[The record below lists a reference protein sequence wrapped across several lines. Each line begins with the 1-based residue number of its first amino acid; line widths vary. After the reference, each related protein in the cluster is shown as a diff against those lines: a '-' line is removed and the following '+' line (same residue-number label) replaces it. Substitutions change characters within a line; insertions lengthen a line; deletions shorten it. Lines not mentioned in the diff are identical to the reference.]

1 MRYYRNRAMRSLFL
15 KIFLWFWA
23 TAILTGIAL
32 VLSFV
37 LQHDSVPE
45 RWHAML
51 EDSARFSGAL
61 TVEAFE
67 RDGTASAASYLSK
80 LETNSHVRTCL
91 FDHEGRPI
99 AGGGCGTFEDTAGR
113 VVVSRKA
120 DFNFKYGI
128 ARVGTI
134 LGGRNGQE
142 YIFATELPAGPRAA
156 VGISRF
162 GFALQWGVAF
172 LVSGCICYLLA
183 RYITGPVLRLREASQ
198 QLATGELS
206 TRAAA
211 GIEHRRDELGDLVR
225 DFNAMADRIEQLI
238 ATQRQLLY
246 DVSHEVRSPLARLNV
261 ALDLARERKGEDSTF
276 DHMQQDLDRLD
287 QTMERLLTIAR
298 LDTSAAPES
307 TSLLNVTELV
317 SHIVAD
323 GQFELEGQDRSI
335 EFNASDNCTVH
346 GNSQLLH
353 SAIENVIRNAIRYT
367 SPRSAVQVKLRQAHE
382 EGAGRALLTV
392 RDHGPGVPEVEL
404 AKLFRPFYR
413 IADARDRDSGGAG
426 LGLAIAERVIR
437 LHGGQISAANAD
449 GGGLCVNIVLPLAG
463 QSGTISSLSD

>member
-1 MRYYRNRAMRSLFL
+1 
-15 KIFLWFWA
+15 
-23 TAILTGIAL
+23 
-32 VLSFV
+32 
-37 LQHDSVPE
+37 
-45 RWHAML
+45 
-51 EDSARFSGAL
+51 
-61 TVEAFE
+61 
-67 RDGTASAASYLSK
+67 
-80 LETNSHVRTCL
+80 
-91 FDHEGRPI
+91 
-99 AGGGCGTFEDTAGR
+99 
-113 VVVSRKA
+113 
-120 DFNFKYGI
+120 
-128 ARVGTI
+128 
-134 LGGRNGQE
+134 
-142 YIFATELPAGPRAA
+142 TELPAGPRAA

>member
-1 MRYYRNRAMRSLFL
+1 MRSLFL

-23 TAILTGIAL
+23 TAILTGVAL
-32 VLSFV
+32 VLAFV
-37 LQHDSVPE
+37 LQRDSVPE

-51 EDSARFSGAL
+51 EDSARFSGTLA
-61 TVEAFE
+61 VETFE
-67 RDGTASAASYLSK
+67 RDGPTSAASYLSK

-91 FDHEGRPI
+91 FNHEGRPI
-99 AGGGCGTFEDTAGR
+99 SGGGCGAFEDTAGR
-113 VVVSRKA
+113 VTASRKA

-134 LGGRNGQE
+134 LNGRNGQQ

-156 VGISRF
+156 VGMSRF
-162 GFALQWGVAF
+162 GFALPWGLAF
-172 LVSGCICYLLA
+172 LVSGFICYLLA

-198 QLATGELS
+198 QLATGELG

-211 GIEHRRDELGDLVR
+211 GMEQRGDELGDLVR

-261 ALDLARERKGEDSTF
+261 ALDLAREEKGEDSALE
-276 DHMQQDLDRLD
+276 HMQQDLDRLD

-298 LDTSAAPES
+298 LDTSAAPEA
-307 TSLLNVTELV
+307 TVPLNVTDLV
-317 SHIVAD
+317 SQIVAD
-323 GQFELEGQDRSI
+323 GQFELKGQDRSI
-335 EFNASDNCTVH
+335 EFNATGNCTVR

-367 SPRSAVQVKLRQAHE
+367 SPGSAVKVEVRQMQNE
-382 EGAGRALLTV
+382 DAGHARLTV
-392 RDHGPGVPEVEL
+392 RDHGPGVPEAEL
-404 AKLFRPFYR
+404 ANIFRPFYR
-413 IADARDRDSGGAG
+413 IADARDRDSGGTG
-426 LGLAIAERVIR
+426 LGLSIAERVIR
-437 LHGGQISAANAD
+437 LHGGQISAENAE
-449 GGGLCVNIVLPLAG
+449 GGGLCINIVLPVAG
-463 QSGTISSLSD
+463 

>member
-37 LQHDSVPE
+37 FQHGSVPD

-51 EDSARFSGAL
+51 EESARFSGTLA
-61 TVEAFE
+61 VESLE
-67 RDGTASAASYLSK
+67 RDGADSAASYLSK
-80 LETNSHVRTCL
+80 LEAHSHVRTCL
-91 FDHEGRPI
+91 FDSEGRPI
-99 AGGGCGTFEDTAGR
+99 AGGGCGTFEDTANR
-113 VVVSRKA
+113 IVTSRKS

-134 LGGRNGQE
+134 LIGRNGQD

-162 GFALQWGVAF
+162 GFALQWGLAF
-172 LVSGCICYLLA
+172 LVSGAICYLLA

-206 TRAAA
+206 TRAAS
-211 GIEHRRDELGDLVR
+211 GMERRRDELGDLVR

-238 ATQRQLLY
+238 ASQRQLLY

-276 DHMQQDLDRLD
+276 EQMQQDLDRLD
-287 QTMERLLTIAR
+287 ESMERLLTIAR
-298 LDTSAAPES
+298 LDTSAAPAS
-307 TSLLNVTELV
+307 TCLLNMTDLV

-323 GQFELEGQDRSI
+323 AQFELEGQDRSI
-335 EFNASDNCTVH
+335 EFIARDNCTIR

-353 SAIENVIRNAIRYT
+353 SAIENVIRNAVRYT
-367 SPRSAVQVKLRQAHE
+367 SPKSTVKVEIRQTRVADAV
-382 EGAGRALLTV
+382 RAQLEV
-392 RDHGPGVPEVEL
+392 RDHGPGVPETEL
-404 AKLFRPFYR
+404 ANIFRPFYR
-413 IADARDRDSGGAG
+413 VVDARDRDSGGIG
-426 LGLAIAERVIR
+426 LGLSIAERVIR
-437 LHGGQISAANAD
+437 LHAGQISAANAA
-449 GGGLCVNIVLPLAG
+449 GGGLCVEIVLPLAG
-463 QSGTISSLSD
+463 QSEPSSSPSG

>member
-1 MRYYRNRAMRSLFL
+1 MRSLFL

-32 VLSFV
+32 VLAFV
-37 LQHDSVPE
+37 LQHGSVPE

-51 EDSARFSGAL
+51 EDSARFSGTLA
-61 TVEAFE
+61 VEAFE
-67 RDGTASAASYLSK
+67 RDGTAATAGYLAK
-80 LETNSHVRTCL
+80 LEANSRVRTCL
-91 FDHEGRPI
+91 FDRQGGTI
-99 AGGGCGTFEDTAGR
+99 AGGGCETFEDTVKR
-113 VVVSRKA
+113 VVASQKA

-128 ARVGTI
+128 AHVGTI
-134 LGGRNGQE
+134 LNGRNGQQ

-156 VGISRF
+156 VGGSRF

-172 LVSGCICYLLA
+172 LVSGYICYLLA
-183 RYITGPVLRLREASQ
+183 RYITTPVLRLREASQ

-206 TRAAA
+206 TRAAV
-211 GIEHRRDELGDLVR
+211 GIERRRDELGALVR

-276 DHMQQDLDRLD
+276 EHMQHDLDRLD
-287 QTMERLLTIAR
+287 QTMERLLTLAR
-298 LDTSAAPES
+298 LDTSAAPRS
-307 TSLLNVTELV
+307 ASLLDLTELV

-323 GQFELEGQDRSI
+323 AQFELKGQDRSI
-335 EFNASDNCTVH
+335 EFDTSDDCTIA

-367 SPRSAVQVKLRQAHE
+367 SPHSAVQVTIRKTHLEDLARAH
-382 EGAGRALLTV
+382 LTV
-392 RDHGPGVPEVEL
+392 RDHGPGVPDGEL
-404 AKLFRPFYR
+404 GNIFRPFYR
-413 IADARDRDSGGAG
+413 ISDSRDPDSGGAG
-426 LGLAIAERVIR
+426 LGLSIADRVIR
-437 LHGGQISAANAD
+437 LHGGQISAENAE
-449 GGGLCVNIVLPLAG
+449 GGGLCIKILLPLAD
-463 QSGTISSLSD
+463 QSGASSLLHD

>member
-1 MRYYRNRAMRSLFL
+1 MRSLFL

-23 TAILTGIAL
+23 TAILTGMAL

-37 LQHDSVPE
+37 FQHGSVPD

-51 EDSARFSGAL
+51 EDNARFSGTLA
-61 TVEAFE
+61 VEAFE
-67 RDGTASAASYLSK
+67 HDGADSAADYLSK
-80 LETNSHVRTCL
+80 LDANSHVRTCL
-91 FDHEGRPI
+91 FDHGGHPI
-99 AGGGCGTFEDTAGR
+99 VGSGCGMFEDMAER
-113 VVVSRKA
+113 VVASRKP

-134 LGGRNGQE
+134 LNGRNGRE

-156 VGISRF
+156 AGISRY

-183 RYITGPVLRLREASQ
+183 RYITKPVLRLREASQ
-198 QLATGELS
+198 QLAAGELS

-211 GIEHRRDELGDLVR
+211 PMERRRDELGDLVR

-261 ALDLARERKGEDSTF
+261 ALDLARERKGEDSAF
-276 DHMQQDLDRLD
+276 EHMQQDLDRLD
-287 QTMERLLTIAR
+287 ESMERMLTIAR
-298 LDTSAAPES
+298 LDTSTAPSS
-307 TSLLNVTELV
+307 TSLLSITDLV

-323 GQFELEGQDRSI
+323 AQFELAGQDRSI
-335 EFNASDNCTVH
+335 EFNAGDNCSVR

-367 SPRSAVQVKLRQAHE
+367 PPRSVVRVEIRKTYEKGLAH
-382 EGAGRALLTV
+382 ALLTV
-392 RDHGPGVPEVEL
+392 RDHGPGVPETEL
-404 AKLFRPFYR
+404 ANIFRPFYR
-413 IADARDRDSGGAG
+413 IADARDRDSGGTG
-426 LGLAIAERVIR
+426 LGLSIAERVIH
-437 LHGGQISAANAD
+437 LHAGHISAANAE
-449 GGGLCVNIVLPLAG
+449 GGGLCVNILLPLAN
-463 QSGTISSLSD
+463 